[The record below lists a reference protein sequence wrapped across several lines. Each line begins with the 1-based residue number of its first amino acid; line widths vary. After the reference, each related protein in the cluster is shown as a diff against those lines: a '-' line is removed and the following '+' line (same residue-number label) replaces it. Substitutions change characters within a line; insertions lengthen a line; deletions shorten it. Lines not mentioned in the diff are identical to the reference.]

1 VKSQKLKIAGKNL
14 NPVRLPLQGAVVKI
28 RSPGL
33 GTVQDQGKVFKL
45 NKDSPN

>member
-14 NPVRLPLQGAVVKI
+14 NPVRLPLQGAVMKI
-28 RSPGL
+28 RS
-33 GTVQDQGKVFKL
+33 KVFKL